1 MLPLG
6 KVGQSGVRS
15 WESAAEVAGMAAVP
29 QCGQRRACGA
39 WGVLSGPLVQGPGKP
54 KEGLSPHLALR
65 QVPSP
70 ENSVGSL

>member
-1 MLPLG
+1 MA
-6 KVGQSGVRS
+6 GV
-15 WESAAEVAGMAAVP
+15 AAVP

-39 WGVLSGPLVQGPGKP
+39 WRVLSGPLVQGPGKP

-70 ENSVGSL
+70 ENSMGGL